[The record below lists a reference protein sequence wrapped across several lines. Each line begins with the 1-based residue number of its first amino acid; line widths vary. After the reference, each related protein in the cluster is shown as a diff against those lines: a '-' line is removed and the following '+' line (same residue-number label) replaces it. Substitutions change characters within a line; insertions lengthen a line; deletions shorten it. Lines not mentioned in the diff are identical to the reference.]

1 MRNLKTIS
9 ILGLGLMGSR
19 MAAQLAQKG
28 FALRVY
34 NRTPGKADVLKPLGV
49 YVASSPAD
57 AAANSDAVISM
68 LSDDAASREVWLG
81 EHGAIN
87 SARPDCL
94 LIESGTVS
102 VPWISEL
109 AAAAIRQQC
118 KLLDAPVSGSKAQAE
133 TGQLLFL
140 VGGDSDALA
149 SAAPIFNALGRA
161 AIHLGESGSG
171 ARMKL
176 INNFL
181 TGVQLAS
188 FAEALAWI
196 ERSALNKEAAVD
208 LLCNGAGGSPMIK
221 NIAPRMLQQN
231 YAVNFLLRLLAK
243 DFSYIT
249 NDAASFGLELNMG
262 NETLTLLKTAQN
274 LGFGELDM
282 SAVVEQF
289 RDQAKAIG
297 N

>member
-1 MRNLKTIS
+1 MNHPKTVS

-34 NRTPGKADVLKPLGV
+34 NRTPEKADALRPLGV

-57 AAANSDAVISM
+57 AAEYADAVISM
-68 LSDDAASREVWLG
+68 LSDDVASREVWLG
-81 EHGAIN
+81 KSGAID
-87 SARPDCL
+87 SVRDGSL

-102 VPWISEL
+102 VKWISDL
-109 AAAAIRQQC
+109 SAAASQRRC
-118 KLLDAPVSGSKAQAE
+118 KLLDAPVSGSKVQAE

-140 VGGDSDALA
+140 VGGDSDAVA
-149 SAAPIFNALGRA
+149 AAAPIFNALGRGVH
-161 AIHLGESGSG
+161 HLGGTGSG

-181 TGVQLAS
+181 TGAQLAS

-196 ERSALNKEAAVD
+196 ERSSLNEEAAID
-208 LLCNGAGGSPMIK
+208 MLCNGAGGSPMIK
-221 NIAPRMLQQN
+221 NIAPRMLERN

-243 DFSYIT
+243 DFSYICS
-249 NDAASFGLELNMG
+249 DAASFGLDLNMG
-262 NETLTLLKTAQN
+262 NQTLQLLTSAQE

-282 SAVVEQF
+282 SAIVEQF
-289 RDQAKAIG
+289 RDHAKPG
-297 N
+297 RN

>member
-1 MRNLKTIS
+1 MNNPKTVS

-19 MAAQLAQKG
+19 MAAQLARKG
-28 FALRVY
+28 FSLRVY
-34 NRTPGKADVLKPLGV
+34 NRTPAKANALRPLGV
-49 YVASSPAD
+49 YIASSAAD
-57 AAANSDAVISM
+57 AAAESDAVISM

-81 EHGAIN
+81 KDGAIN
-87 SARPDCL
+87 RIRPGAL

-102 VPWISEL
+102 VQWISEF
-109 AAAAIRQQC
+109 AAAAIKRQC

-140 VGGDSDALA
+140 VGGDSDAVA
-149 SAAPIFNALGRA
+149 SAAPIFNALGRGM
-161 AIHLGESGSG
+161 IHLGESGSG

-208 LLCNGAGGSPMIK
+208 LLCSGAGGSPMIK
-221 NIAPRMLQQN
+221 NIAPRMLEQN
-231 YAVNFLLRLLAK
+231 YTVNFLLRLLAK

-249 NDAASFGLELNMG
+249 NDAASFGLALSMG
-262 NETLTLLKTAQN
+262 NETLKLLRAAQN
-274 LGFGELDM
+274 LGYGELDM
-282 SAVVEQF
+282 SAIVEQF
-289 RDQAKAIG
+289 RDHDKPVQ

>member
-1 MRNLKTIS
+1 MNHPKTIS

-28 FALRVY
+28 FVLRVY
-34 NRTPGKADVLKPLGV
+34 NRTPEKAEALRSLGV
-49 YVASSPAD
+49 YVASSPAN
-57 AAANSDAVISM
+57 AADEADAVISM
-68 LSDDAASREVWLG
+68 LSDDVASREVWLG
-81 EHGAIN
+81 KDGAIN
-87 SARPDCL
+87 SVRDGSL

-102 VPWISEL
+102 VTWISEL
-109 AAAAIRQQC
+109 SAAASQRQC

-140 VGGDSDALA
+140 VGGDSDAVA
-149 SAAPIFNALGRA
+149 TATPIFNALGRGVH
-161 AIHLGESGSG
+161 HLGETGSG

-196 ERSALNKEAAVD
+196 ERSALNKEAAID

-221 NIAPRMLQQN
+221 NIAPRMLERN
-231 YAVNFLLRLLAK
+231 YTVNFLLRLLAK
-243 DFSYIT
+243 DFSYIC
-249 NDAASFGLELNMG
+249 NDAASVGLDLNMG
-262 NETLTLLKTAQN
+262 NQTLQLLKAAQE

-282 SAVVEQF
+282 SAIVEQF
-289 RDQAKAIG
+289 RSHDKPAS

>member
-1 MRNLKTIS
+1 MNDPKTVS

-19 MAAQLAQKG
+19 MAARLAEKG
-28 FALRVY
+28 FVLRVY
-34 NRTPGKADVLKPLGV
+34 NRTPEKADALRSLGV

-57 AAANSDAVISM
+57 AAAESDAVISM
-68 LSDDAASREVWLG
+68 LSDDVASREVWLG
-81 EHGAIN
+81 KDGAIN
-87 SARPDCL
+87 SIRDGSL

-102 VPWISEL
+102 VAWISEL
-109 AAAAIRQQC
+109 SAAATQRQC

-140 VGGDSDALA
+140 VGGDSDAVA
-149 SAAPIFNALGRA
+149 AAAPIFHALGRGVH
-161 AIHLGESGSG
+161 HLGENGSG

-196 ERSALNKEAAVD
+196 ERSSMNKEAAID
-208 LLCNGAGGSPMIK
+208 MLCNGAGGSPMIK
-221 NIAPRMLQQN
+221 NIAPRMLERN

-243 DFSYIT
+243 DFSYIC
-249 NDAASFGLELNMG
+249 NDAASFGS
-262 NETLTLLKTAQN
+262 
-274 LGFGELDM
+274 GFEHG
-282 SAVVEQF
+282 
-289 RDQAKAIG
+289 K
-297 N
+297 

>member
-1 MRNLKTIS
+1 MNYPKTVS

-19 MAAQLAQKG
+19 MAAQLAQKD

-34 NRTPGKADVLKPLGV
+34 NRTPEKAEALRPLGV

-57 AAANSDAVISM
+57 AAAGADAVISM
-68 LSDDAASREVWLG
+68 LSDDVASREVWLG
-81 EHGAIN
+81 KDGAIK
-87 SARPDCL
+87 STRAGSL

-102 VPWISEL
+102 VKWISEL
-109 AAAAIRQQC
+109 SAAASQRQC
-118 KLLDAPVSGSKAQAE
+118 KFLDAPVSGSKAQAE

-140 VGGDSDALA
+140 VGGDSDAVTG
-149 SAAPIFNALGRA
+149 AAPIFNALGRGM
-161 AIHLGESGSG
+161 IHLGESGSG

-196 ERSALNKEAAVD
+196 ERSALDKEAAVD

-221 NIAPRMLQQN
+221 NIAPRMLERN
-231 YAVNFLLRLLAK
+231 YTVNFLLRLLAK

-249 NDAASFGLELNMG
+249 NDAASFGLNLSMG
-262 NETLTLLKTAQN
+262 NQTLQLLKTAQE
-274 LGFGELDM
+274 LGFGELDI
-282 SAVVEQF
+282 SATVEQF
-289 RDQAKAIG
+289 RDQDKLVK